1 MSHLT
6 QSQFN
11 AARIR
16 AEEIIK
22 NIRDRIENL
31 NVRDEVME
39 KILKDL
45 DILQLEKELAN
56 TNFSFDY
63 TALDRL
69 NNISKRANSFMSSID
84 TYIAYNFDLE
94 ITDYKVAISQ
104 MTDLI
109 FGSTD
114 DIVSI
119 ALSTTDDDLLKSYIV
134 ATSKENNYKD
144 SNTLLEAAKIKMQ
157 DSKLYQKR
165 ALQNAKKILKNS
177 NFEIQVSDNVNF
189 GDIIENANKEQNEA
203 LIENAVRNRVLT
215 SVIKIIKNQGFIV
228 KKENVEECGDH
239 AKIFS
244 VKPNGEEVNFV
255 IYLDGKFI
263 YKFHN
268 YEGLSCEKDIEN
280 FEKMFESIYGIEL
293 EDKKILWSNPDR
305 NGKMANQTINILKK
319 GG

>member
-1 MSHLT
+1 
-6 QSQFN
+6 
-11 AARIR
+11 
-16 AEEIIK
+16 
-22 NIRDRIENL
+22 
-31 NVRDEVME
+31 ME

-63 TALDRL
+63 AALDRL

-119 ALSTTDDDLLKSYIV
+119 ALSTTDDDLLKSYII

-177 NFEIQVSDNVNF
+177 NFEIQLSDNVNF

-239 AKIFS
+239 AKISS